1 MGGEECGQDGVWIG
15 GGGVGIGVVGGS
27 GGVCI
32 GGGVV
37 GVDVAVGSGVGGS
50 GVGVGIVHGVES
62 GGGVFG
68 WCWLERVFMLV
79 FMRGCV

>member
-15 GGGVGIGVVGGS
+15 GGGVG
-27 GGVCI
+27 
-32 GGGVV
+32 V
-37 GVDVAVGSGVGGS
+37 GVAGGS
-50 GVGVGIVHGVES
+50 GVGARSGVSVGVVHGVES

-79 FMRGCV
+79 FMKVGDTFFCYFLERTSLS